1 MSLDECIKKVEWL
14 ATMEEIEYAKN
25 PNQLGYEERFYDQK
39 ERIDFL
45 HHIAFFLKNYK
56 HEVELMEDDRK

>member
-14 ATMEEIEYAKN
+14 AASEEIEYAKN

-39 ERIDFL
+39 ERINFL
-45 HHIAFFLKNYK
+45 HHIAFFLKSYK
-56 HEVELMEDDRK
+56 NNVEILEDDRK